1 VADEI
6 KARKAL
12 ANDFLRYAPEVLRIR
27 PKDGAIVPFKI
38 NPAQM
43 VVHEA
48 AERQMKE
55 RGFVRLIILKAR
67 QLGMSTYIEGRLF
80 WKVTHRF
87 GARAF
92 ILTHHADATANL
104 FSMAKRYQEQAPA
117 FLVPTAGASSQRELA
132 FPGLDSGYKV
142 GTAGTE
148 GIGRSD
154 TIQYF
159 HGSEVAFWPGGDSH
173 ASGVIQAIPR
183 EPGTEVWLESTAN
196 GLGGYF
202 HEMCQDAMRGESDY
216 ELIFLPW
223 FTDPSYQVDRDDL
236 LFDYVPDRDDLEYQE
251 LYDLSD
257 AQMAWRAMK
266 IKELR
271 SDWKFRQEYPA
282 SAEEAFQ
289 VSGGDSLIKS
299 IPVMRARRCEVKD
312 PVGPLIM
319 GVDPAAGGDDATAI
333 IRRRGRK
340 AFGLEVFH
348 EPDTMALAGHIAV
361 AIDTE
366 RPDRVFIDKIGI
378 GTGIYDRLLEMGYNQ
393 VVGVVSGAKP
403 MQVERYYN
411 LRAEIWGK
419 MRDWLEDE
427 PCQIPDDD
435 GLHADLCAPE
445 YKFASERQLQLEKK
459 MDMKKRGLKSPDR
472 GDALAFTFTYPV
484 QASDHDR
491 EGRRRRYQTNRQT
504 RSWMSA

>member
-1 VADEI
+1 MTNELE
-6 KARKAL
+6 ARKVL
-12 ANDFLRYAPEVLRIR
+12 ASNFLRYAPEVLRIR
-27 PKDGAIVPFKI
+27 PKGGAIVPFKI

-48 AERQMKE
+48 AERQMRE

-80 WKVTHRF
+80 WKVTHRY

-104 FSMAKRYQEQAPA
+104 FSMAKRYHEQAPA

-183 EPGTEVWLESTAN
+183 EVGTEVWLESTAN

-202 HEMCQDAMRGESDY
+202 HEMCQEAMRGESDY

-223 FTDPSYQVDRDDL
+223 FKDPAYQVDPKEL
-236 LFDYVPDRDDLEYQE
+236 LFDLQLDRDDIEYQE
-251 LYDLSD
+251 LYGLTM
-257 AQMAWRAMK
+257 AQMAWRATK
-266 IKELR
+266 VHELR

-282 SAEEAFQ
+282 SAEEAF
-289 VSGGDSLIKS
+289 VVAGGDSLIKS
-299 IPVMRARRCEVKD
+299 PVVMRARKTEVKD
-312 PVGPLIM
+312 PVGAVIM
-319 GVDPAAGGDDATAI
+319 GIDPAAGGQDATAI
-333 IRRRGRK
+333 IRRKGRQ
-340 AFGLEVFH
+340 AYGLEVIH
-348 EPDTMALAGHIAV
+348 EPDTMAIAGHVAV
-361 AIDTE
+361 CIDTE
-366 RPDRVFIDKIGI
+366 KPDRVFIDKIGI
-378 GTGIYDRLLEMGYNQ
+378 GAGIYDRLIEMGYTQ
-393 VVGVVSGAKP
+393 VVGVVSGGRP
-403 MQVERYYN
+403 MNQERYYN
-411 LRAEIWGK
+411 IRAEIWGK

-427 PCQIPDDD
+427 PCDIPNDDA
-435 GLHADLCAPE
+435 LHADLCAPE
-445 YKFASERQLQLEKK
+445 YKYASERQLQIEKK

-472 GDALAFTFTYPV
+472 ADALAFTFTYPV
-484 QASDHDR
+484 RQDDQR
-491 EGRRRRYQTNRQT
+491 PRRDRYQRRGQQT
-504 RSWMSA
+504 SWMSA